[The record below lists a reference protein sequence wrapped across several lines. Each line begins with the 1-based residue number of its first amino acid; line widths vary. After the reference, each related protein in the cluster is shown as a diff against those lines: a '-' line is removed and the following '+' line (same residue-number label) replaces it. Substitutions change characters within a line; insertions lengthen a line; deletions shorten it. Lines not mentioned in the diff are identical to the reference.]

1 MGTVEKVK
9 GKAPSNQV
17 AAVIS
22 TTVNNAVTYR
32 SVLYCTFI
40 SCQITPVLTW
50 TMSTI
55 QNQKRKRIRLQAS
68 EAKKRRTRQKQ
79 FEPRFGLQR
88 QITVVART
96 SHPPTYH
103 HPASENTIGLSYFL
117 CVCFEL
123 SNSRCITFRTVGWRY
138 RRGHPRS
145 YGERRH

>member
-55 QNQKRKRIRLQAS
+55 QNQKGSASGFKLLRPRNEEPVKSNLNQDLDFNAKLLLLPVPVTLPRI
-68 EAKKRRTRQKQ
+68 TI
-79 FEPRFGLQR
+79 QR
-88 QITVVART
+88 ARIP
-96 SHPPTYH
+96 SVLV
-103 HPASENTIGLSYFL
+103 IFF